1 MDAIKWQLLPVSEF
15 HTIHSQWDALN
26 QRTLNQGVLSALF
39 MQSLINTFAAQP
51 LYILCKYERAQLT
64 FAGIF
69 EQRSNY
75 RWAIFQTSQGPLG
88 AILSE
93 SHTLDRRLFADI
105 HQHLPGTQLLFDF
118 TQLDSAWFEQS
129 DGVDCLPYI
138 TTGSLRVPEDF
149 DAYFASL
156 SKNTR
161 QNINKA
167 KNRLN
172 KEGVA
177 IELSIV
183 TQPEQIKAHIA
194 QYGELESKGW
204 KSSLGTAV
212 DIANE
217 QGAFYVEMMTSFAEQ
232 GLAQIWCYKF
242 NGAIVAVDLCIV
254 HDDTITILKTTF
266 DENFARYSPALLMKV
281 DAYKAMSEQGNIK
294 RIEYYGKV
302 MDWHR
307 RLACEER
314 ALFHVTWAKN
324 QTLYRSLNWL
334 KNKINKHPK
343 VKEVN

>member
-1 MDAIKWQLLPVSEF
+1 MDAIKWHLLPVSEF
-15 HTIHSQWDALN
+15 HTIHAQWDDLN
-26 QRTLNQGVLSALF
+26 QSTLNQAVLSALF
-39 MQSLINTFAAQP
+39 VQSLINTFAKQP
-51 LYILCKYERAQLT
+51 LYILCKYESGCLT

-69 EQRSNY
+69 EQTSNF

-88 AILSE
+88 AILSK
-93 SHTLDRRLFADI
+93 SNMLNRRFFAEI
-105 HQHLPGTQLLFDF
+105 NQQLPGTQLLFDL

-129 DGVDCLPYI
+129 DGVECLPYI
-138 TTGSLRVPEDF
+138 TTGSLKVPEDF

-172 KEGVA
+172 REGVT

-183 TQPEQIKAHIA
+183 TKPEQIKTYIAH
-194 QYGELESKGW
+194 YGELESKGW

-212 DIANE
+212 NVDNE
-217 QGAFYVEMMTSFAEQ
+217 QGTFYVDMMTSFAEQ

-242 NGAIVAVDLCIV
+242 NDDIVAVDLCIV
-254 HDDTITILKTTF
+254 HGDTVTILKTTF
-266 DENFARYSPALLMKV
+266 DEGFARYSPALLMKV
-281 DAYKAMSEQGNIK
+281 DAYKAMSEQGKIK

-307 RLACEER
+307 RLICDER

-324 QTLYRSLNWL
+324 QALYRSLNWL
-334 KNKINKHPK
+334 KNKISKSTSD
-343 VKEVN
+343 